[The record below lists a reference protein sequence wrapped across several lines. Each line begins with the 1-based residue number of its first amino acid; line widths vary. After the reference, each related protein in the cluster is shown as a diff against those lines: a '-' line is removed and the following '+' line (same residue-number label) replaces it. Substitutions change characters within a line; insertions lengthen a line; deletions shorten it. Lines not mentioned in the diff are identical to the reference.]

1 MQVFREAIEKNGG
14 PLPLLYYLQPDA
26 GNTPDPGSAP
36 YRDKSIDLL
45 NTRVDRRT
53 FFECVLSDADFA
65 ILTTFLMS
73 GVSVNATRDEDGASA
88 LHIAAAGT
96 LEVLNDDDAQGG
108 GSSGQ
113 MAGGDG
119 AGGDNMR
126 GFHAA
131 TRETDERAD
140 DGDASSGSTSS
151 ILNPP
156 CKNQLI
162 ISFLIDN
169 GADVNAAMHGGHG
182 QTPLMMAASRQNMR
196 VVKLLLAKGAD
207 LNVQDAQGRTVL
219 SYAVAYPHVM
229 EALRLWMGEEAFYAA
244 AVRERLLHTACR
256 SLGNAYAAL
265 YLTEQIGLDVNM
277 SDDVDAAAA
286 AATPAPVQPGQAL
299 PVDPKNPRRDCIQN
313 RPRTPG
319 TAAMFFAADASE
331 GQHSA
336 WSIARSSASSVSPTT
351 NATTTAPA
359 RNFAHSPCV
368 GVGRLGAAA
377 VEAVDMGAL
386 HSGDTPLHCAVSTVD
401 VALVRALLSKGA
413 DVHAANHSGVTPLQ
427 LARSQSSLAQ
437 SWKQY
442 WKDELIVM
450 LWPTSA
456 SAAAALRRHR
466 ELQRDKSPRK
476 VRALLTA
483 YSHANTTQSREKVV
497 REEPA
502 LYLWKRHTPMDVVLL
517 VATATLPHVFFYI
530 CCCIIRNFFVLLCLL
545 PLIYGVYVGMQ
556 RLDRR
561 RAQSRS
567 LTDLGWCV
575 GFVLAQGLC
584 LLLCTTYYYHQY
596 YSFHMEDH
604 TALSWRLVPVVT
616 ATGVLAAYVVL
627 SSPGLV
633 TSTEGQRK
641 GIYASLRNAQGEYER
656 ELLYSIDLRT
666 MVKKPLR
673 AQYCPQ
679 LRRVVLRYD
688 HFCGYLNTAIGGG
701 NHRAFLW
708 LQVALLSMLG
718 CFYYYACEYRRLMNS
733 FAGLARTSAAAAGR
747 APGHS
752 TTRVAVAMEMDRAVM
767 EKFETALLATA
778 WRRFAY
784 TYSQVILPLMIL
796 MVVYALCTQLHA
808 IARNLTFYDVEHS
821 EDESSLY
828 CFTLGS
834 RVYSLF
840 DNGIWANLRE
850 FFGWSSLTQK
860 VYRVPQINPYLQ
872 QVVKDHQRW
881 QLTGGDACCDDN
893 DRQHQSCTHAS
904 GAACKSGAAAAAG
917 TTTTAGAMAGPVE
930 LEECESTRAQ
940 PMLRAPQ
947 HKALAAAAAS
957 ANVGGPPQG
966 REAAQQERQPASQA
980 EEGGEEVHDE
990 AEDYA
995 DNGGGNYGSA
1005 LAMHI
1010 FQEMIRSGGTVV
1022 DRRDAIDVT
1031 AHGGG
1036 AGAETQQ
1043 EWDAAVEKARQ
1054 MYHFYR
1060 QSIGGTGDGGY

>member
-1 MQVFREAIEKNGG
+1 MRVFREAIEKNGG

-26 GNTPDPGSAP
+26 GNTPDPGSAH

-88 LHIAAAGT
+88 LHVAAAGT
-96 LEVLNDDDAQGG
+96 LEVLNHSDSQGG
-108 GSSGQ
+108 GGSGQ
-113 MAGGDG
+113 MASGEG
-119 AGGDNMR
+119 AGGGNMR

-131 TRETDERAD
+131 TREKDELAD
-140 DGDASSGSTSS
+140 DGDESSVSTSS

-169 GADVNAAMHGGHG
+169 GADVNAAMRGGQG

-207 LNVQDAQGRTVL
+207 LSVQDAQGRTVL

-229 EALRLWMGEEAFYAA
+229 EVLRLWMGEEAFYAA

-265 YLTEQIGLDVNM
+265 YLIEQIGLDVNM
-277 SDDVDAAAA
+277 SDDVDVAAAA
-286 AATPAPVQPGQAL
+286 ASPAPVLPGHVL
-299 PVDPKNPRRDCIQN
+299 PVDPRNPRRDCIQN
-313 RPRTPG
+313 RPCAPG
-319 TAAMFFAADASE
+319 TAAMFFAADASD
-331 GQHSA
+331 GRHSA
-336 WSIARSSASSVSPTT
+336 WSLAQSSANAAPPTT
-351 NATTTAPA
+351 NATTTAA
-359 RNFAHSPCV
+359 AGNLAHPPCA
-368 GVGRLGAAA
+368 GVGSLGAAA
-377 VEAVDMGAL
+377 VEVVHMGTL
-386 HSGDTPLHCAVSTVD
+386 HSGDTPLHCAVSAVD

-427 LARSQSSLAQ
+427 LARSPSSLAQ

-442 WKDELIVM
+442 WKDELMVM
-450 LWPTSA
+450 LRPTSA
-456 SAAAALRRHR
+456 SAAAARRRHR
-466 ELQRDKSPRK
+466 ELQRDNSPGK

-502 LYLWKRHTPMDVVLL
+502 LYLWKLYAPMDVVLL

-530 CCCIIRNFFVLLCLL
+530 CCCVIRNFFVLLCLL
-545 PLIYGVYVGMQ
+545 PLIYGAYVGVQ

-561 RAQSRS
+561 RAQSRP

-584 LLLCTTYYYHQY
+584 LPLCTTYYYYQY
-596 YSFHMEDH
+596 YSFNLEDH
-604 TALSWRLVPVVT
+604 TAFSWWLVPAVT

-641 GIYASLRNAQGEYER
+641 GIYASLRNVQGEYER

-708 LQVALLSMLG
+708 LQVALLSMLC

-733 FAGLARTSAAAAGR
+733 VVGLARTSAAAGR

-752 TTRVAVAMEMDRAVM
+752 TTRVAAAMEVDRVIM

-778 WRRFAY
+778 WRRLVY

-881 QLTGGDACCDDN
+881 QLTGGDACCDN
-893 DRQHQSCTHAS
+893 SDRQHQSCTHAS
-904 GAACKSGAAAAAG
+904 GAVCKSGAAAAG
-917 TTTTAGAMAGPVE
+917 TTTTAGTIARPAE
-930 LEECESTRAQ
+930 LGEGESTRAQ
-940 PMLRAPQ
+940 QMLRAP
-947 HKALAAAAAS
+947 HHEALAAAAAS
-957 ANVGGPPQG
+957 ANVGGLPQG
-966 REAAQQERQPASQA
+966 REAAQQERQSASQA
-980 EEGGEEVHDE
+980 EEGGEEHDE
-990 AEDYA
+990 AEYYA
-995 DNGGGNYGSA
+995 GNGGRNDGSA

-1010 FQEMIRSGGTVV
+1010 FQEMVRSGRTDVG
-1022 DRRDAIDVT
+1022 RRDAIEVM

-1036 AGAETQQ
+1036 ADAETQQ

-1054 MYHFYR
+1054 MYRFYL
-1060 QSIGGTGDGGY
+1060 QSVGGAGDGDY

>member
-26 GNTPDPGSAP
+26 GNTSDPGSAQ
-36 YRDKSIDLL
+36 YRDKPIDLL
-45 NTRVDRRT
+45 STRVDRRT

-65 ILTTFLMS
+65 ILATFLLS
-73 GVSVNATRDEDGASA
+73 GVSVNATRAEDGASA

-96 LEVLNDDDAQGG
+96 LEVLNHANSQGG

-119 AGGDNMR
+119 AGGSSMR
-126 GFHAA
+126 AFHAA
-131 TRETDERAD
+131 TREKDELAD
-140 DGDASSGSTSS
+140 DGDESDGSTGS

-169 GADVNAAMHGGHG
+169 GADVNAAMRGGQG

-196 VVKLLLAKGAD
+196 VVRLLLEKGAD
-207 LNVQDAQGRTVL
+207 LNAQDAQGRTVL

-229 EALRLWMGEEAFYAA
+229 ETLRLWMGEAVFYAA
-244 AVRERLLHTACR
+244 AVRERLLPTACR

-265 YLTEQIGLDVNM
+265 YLIEQVGLDVNM

-286 AATPAPVQPGQAL
+286 AATPGPVLPGQVL
-299 PVDPKNPRRDCIQN
+299 PVDPRNPRRDCIQS
-313 RPRTPG
+313 PPHTPD
-319 TAAMFFAADASE
+319 TASMFFAADASDSR
-331 GQHSA
+331 HSA
-336 WSIARSSASSVSPTT
+336 WSLTQSAANSVLPTT
-351 NATTTAPA
+351 NVTTTAAA
-359 RNFAHSPCV
+359 RNLPHSSACA
-368 GVGRLGAAA
+368 GVGSLGRAAA
-377 VEAVDMGAL
+377 EAVNMGAL

-442 WKDELIVM
+442 WKDELVVM
-450 LWPTSA
+450 LRPSSA
-456 SAAAALRRHR
+456 SAAAARRRRR

-483 YSHANTTQSREKVV
+483 YSRANTTQSREKVV

-502 LYLWKRHTPMDVVLL
+502 LYLWRRYAPMDVVLF
-517 VATATLPHVFFYI
+517 VATATLPHVVFFI
-530 CCCIIRNFFVLLCLL
+530 WCCIIHNAFVLLCTL
-545 PLIYGVYVGMQ
+545 PLIYGVYAGMQ

-575 GFVLAQGLC
+575 GLVLAQGLC
-584 LLLCTTYYYHQY
+584 RLLCTAYYYHQY
-596 YSFHMEDH
+596 YSFAHEGH
-604 TALSWRLVPVVT
+604 RALTWWLIPAAA

-627 SSPGLV
+627 FSPGLV
-633 TSTEGQRK
+633 TSSEGQRK
-641 GIYASLRNAQGEYER
+641 GIYASLRSAQGEYER
-656 ELLYSIDLRT
+656 ELLYSMHLRT

-673 AQYCPQ
+673 AQYCPE

-688 HFCGYLNTAIGGG
+688 HFCRYLNTAIGGG

-708 LQVALLSMLG
+708 LQVALLSML
-718 CFYYYACEYRRLMNS
+718 CCLYYYACEYRRLMS
-733 FAGLARTSAAAAGR
+733 SISDLARASAAEVGR

-752 TTRVAVAMEMDRAVM
+752 TASVAAAMEENRVIM
-767 EKFETALLATA
+767 EKFETVVFATA

-796 MVVYALCTQLHA
+796 VVVYHLCTQLHA
-808 IARNLTFYDVEHS
+808 IARNLTLYDVEHS

-881 QLTGGDACCDDN
+881 QLTGGDACCDNGDH
-893 DRQHQSCTHAS
+893 QHQPCAHAS
-904 GAACKSGAAAAAG
+904 GAVCKSGAAAAAAS
-917 TTTTAGAMAGPVE
+917 TTTTAGTRTGPAE
-930 LEECESTRAQ
+930 LGEGESTRAQ
-940 PMLRAPQ
+940 QILRAPQ
-947 HKALAAAAAS
+947 HEALA
-957 ANVGGPPQG
+957 
-966 REAAQQERQPASQA
+966 AAQQERQPASQA
-980 EEGGEEVHDE
+980 EEGGED
-990 AEDYA
+990 DYYA
-995 DNGGGNYGSA
+995 DNGGGNDGSA

-1010 FQEMIRSGGTVV
+1010 FQEMVRSGRADVG
-1022 DRRDAIDVT
+1022 RRDTIEVT
-1031 AHGGG
+1031 AAAAAAAVHGGG
-1036 AGAETQQ
+1036 VDAETQQ
-1043 EWDAAVEKARQ
+1043 EWDAAAEKARQ
-1054 MYHFYR
+1054 MYRFYL
-1060 QSIGGTGDGGY
+1060 QSIGGAGDGDC